1 MIRYQPDTAAIA
13 GIGETEYTRGTDKSG
28 LQLLMEASLKACA
41 DAGIESSA
49 VDGLVMTSRVGTNED
64 FVAGLGITDLKFHA
78 HIKIGGASPVAGL
91 HLACHAV
98 ASGIAERVLVSAGR
112 NAYSSMRLGATD
124 SGPRVVWPGDDIR
137 RNLEY
142 PYGMIAPMQW
152 YSLHANRW
160 FHETNASREGMATV
174 ALNTR
179 RHAHLNPRAWFRDR
193 PMSREDYDA
202 SPMLVTPFKLL
213 DVCLETDGAAA
224 ILVTRADAARR
235 AGGKP
240 PVYVAATAE
249 GHPDS
254 PDDLSNRPDILGMGI
269 GKAAPRA
276 LDIAG
281 IRLDEL
287 DFAEIYDCF
296 TFIVLRQ
303 LEEIG
308 FCQRG
313 EAPDFVAN
321 GRIALG
327 GELPLNTHG
336 GLLSQAHISG
346 MNHVVEAV
354 RQLRGDAGQAQVAGA
369 HLGLVTGYGDFGD
382 GAIAILH
389 N

>member
-1 MIRYQPDTAAIA
+1 MYEYPPDCAAIA

-28 LQLLMEASLKACA
+28 LRLQLEASLAACR
-41 DAGIESSA
+41 DAGIEGAA
-49 VDGLVMTSRVGTNED
+49 VDGLVMTSRMGTNED
-64 FVAGLGITDLKFHA
+64 FVAALGIRDLKFHS
-78 HIKIGGASPVAGL
+78 HLKIGGASALAGVN
-91 HLACHAV
+91 LAAHAV
-98 ASGIAERVLVSAGR
+98 ASGLAERVLVIAGR

-124 SGPRVVWPGDDIR
+124 NGPRTVWPGDDIR
-137 RNLEY
+137 NNLEY

-174 ALNTR
+174 ALTTR
-179 RHAHLNPRAWFRDR
+179 RHAHLNAKAWFRDR

-202 SPMLVTPFKLL
+202 SPMLVTPFRLL

-224 ILVTRADAARR
+224 LLVTRADL
-235 AGGKP
+235 AGGDHRT
-240 PVYVAATAE
+240 VYMAAGAE

-254 PDDLSNRPDILGMGI
+254 PDDLSNRPDILNMGI
-269 GKAAPRA
+269 AKAAPRA
-276 LDIAG
+276 LARAG
-281 IRLDEL
+281 VSLGEF

-308 FCQRG
+308 FCARG
-313 EAPDFVAN
+313 EGPDFVAG

-327 GELPLNTHG
+327 GALPINTHG

-354 RQLRGDAGQAQVAGA
+354 RQLRGEGGEAQVKDA

>member
-1 MIRYQPDTAAIA
+1 MYEYPPDSAALV
-13 GIGETEYTRGTDKSG
+13 GVGETEYTRGTDKSG
-28 LQLLMEASLKACA
+28 LRLQLEAALAACR
-41 DAGIESSA
+41 DAGIEGAA
-49 VDGLVMTSRVGTNED
+49 VDGLVLTSRMGSNED
-64 FVAGLGITDLKFHA
+64 FVAALGIRDLKFHA
-78 HIKIGGASPVAGL
+78 HLKIGGASALAGVN
-91 HLACHAV
+91 LAAHAV
-98 ASGIAERVLVSAGR
+98 AAGLAERVLVVAGR
-112 NAYSSMRLGATD
+112 NAYSSQHLGATD
-124 SGPRVVWPGDDIR
+124 AGPRMVWPGDDIR
-137 RNLEY
+137 TQLEY
-142 PYGMIAPMQW
+142 PHGMIAPMQW

-160 FHETNASREGMATV
+160 FHETGADREGMATV
-174 ALNTR
+174 ALTTR
-179 RHAHLNPRAWFRDR
+179 RHAHLNAKAWFRDR

-202 SPMLVTPFKLL
+202 SPMLVTPFRLL

-224 ILVTRADAARR
+224 ILVSRADLAGPRAVYLAA
-235 AGGKP
+235 G
-240 PVYVAATAE
+240 AE

-254 PDDLSNRPDILGMGI
+254 PDDLSNRPDILDMGI
-269 GKAAPRA
+269 AKAAPRA
-276 LDIAG
+276 LARAG
-281 IRLDEL
+281 VGLDEF

-308 FCQRG
+308 FCARG
-313 EAPDFVAN
+313 EGPDFVAD

-327 GELPLNTHG
+327 GELPINTHG

-354 RQLRGDAGQAQVAGA
+354 RQLRGEAGDAQVAGA

>member
-1 MIRYQPDTAAIA
+1 MHGYRPDTAVIA
-13 GIGETEYTRGTDKSG
+13 GIGETEYVRGTEKSG
-28 LQLLMEASLKACA
+28 LRLQLEAALAACR
-41 DAGIESSA
+41 DAGVDSAA
-49 VDGLVMTSRVGTNED
+49 VDGLVITHQVSTNED
-64 FVAGLGITDLKFHA
+64 FIAALGIRDLKFHA
-78 HIKIGGASPVAGL
+78 HLNIGGASAVAGL
-91 HLACHAV
+91 NLAVHAV
-98 ASGIAERVLVSAGR
+98 AAGLAERIVVVCGR
-112 NAYSSMRLGATD
+112 NAYSGMRYGNANTAP
-124 SGPRVVWPGDDIR
+124 SAIWPGNDIR
-137 RNLEY
+137 HNLEY

-160 FHETNASREGMATV
+160 FHETGASREGMATV
-174 ALNTR
+174 ALTTR
-179 RHAHLNPRAWFRDR
+179 QHAQLNDKAWFRDR

-202 SPMLVTPFKLL
+202 SPMLVTPFRLL

-224 ILVTRADAARR
+224 VLVTRADLASSGRR
-235 AGGKP
+235 T
-240 PVYVAATAE
+240 VYVAATAE

-254 PDDLSNRPDILGMGI
+254 PDDLSNRPDILNMGI
-269 GKAAPRA
+269 AKAAPRA
-276 LDIAG
+276 LAQAG
-281 IRLDEL
+281 VGLHEF

-308 FCQRG
+308 FCARG
-313 EAPDFVAN
+313 ESPQFVQG

-346 MNHVVEAV
+346 MNHLVEAV
-354 RQLRGDAGQAQVAGA
+354 RQLRGDAGRAQVDNA

>member
-1 MIRYQPDTAAIA
+1 MTRYKPDTAAIA
-13 GIGETEYTRGTDKSG
+13 GIGETDYTRGTDKSG
-28 LQLLMEASLKACA
+28 MRLLLEAALSACQ
-41 DAGIESSA
+41 DAGVDSAA

-64 FVAGLGITDLKFHA
+64 FVAGLGIRDLKFHS
-78 HIKIGGASPVAGL
+78 HIKIGGASPAAGL

-98 ASGIAERVLVSAGR
+98 ASGIAERVLVTAGR

-124 SGPRVVWPGDDIR
+124 AGPRMVWPGDDIR

-160 FHETNASREGMATV
+160 FHETGASREGMATV
-174 ALNTR
+174 ALTTR
-179 RHAHLNPRAWFRDR
+179 RHAHLNARAWFRDR
-193 PMSREDYDA
+193 PMSRADYDA
-202 SPMLVTPFKLL
+202 SPTLVTPFRLL

-224 ILVTRADAARR
+224 LLVTRADAARR
-235 AGGKP
+235 EGGHRT
-240 PVYVAATAE
+240 VYVAATAE

-254 PDDLSNRPDILGMGI
+254 PDDLSNRRDILDMGI
-269 GKAAPRA
+269 KKAAPRA
-276 LDIAG
+276 LEIAG
-281 IRLDEL
+281 IGLDEV

-308 FCQRG
+308 FCARG
-313 EAPDFVAN
+313 EGPDFVSG

-327 GELPLNTHG
+327 GALPLNTHG

-346 MNHVVEAV
+346 MNHLVEAV
-354 RQLRGDAGQAQVAGA
+354 RQLRGDAGQAQVADA